1 MRRGL
6 GHVAGI
12 AATCPRNG
20 VSDFSWVPVSLCPQD
35 KESGRRYASYI
46 EMERG
51 NPEKRL
57 EWIQKALDKKY
68 IDAYFELGFF
78 YQYDEKY
85 EDLEKAQQAYY
96 KAAQM
101 GNPDGMNGLAM
112 IYYNMPDNKGDEQA
126 FRWFSKSADFG
137 DSLGLYYLALMY
149 ECGFGTNVDKHK
161 AWDLYLASAEQ
172 RFSQAYYKIAQLI
185 EKGEAPAAYSGREM
199 E

>member
-1 MRRGL
+1 MGRVYYRGKLKERNYQKAFEWFQKAAENGNSYGLFLL
-6 GHVAGI
+6 GNMYENGSYVEQNYETALSCYKSS
-12 AATCPRNG
+12 AAQNNIMALGEMAYMKDNG
-20 VSDFSWVPVSLCPQD
+20 YGLPMD
-35 KESGRRYASYI
+35 KEEAEKIYLLLAEERDDEWSMIKLSYI

-112 IYYNMPDNKGDEQA
+112 IY
-126 FRWFSKSADFG
+126 
-137 DSLGLYYLALMY
+137 
-149 ECGFGTNVDKHK
+149 
-161 AWDLYLASAEQ
+161 
-172 RFSQAYYKIAQLI
+172 
-185 EKGEAPAAYSGREM
+185 
-199 E
+199 